1 MASNF
6 SVNLSYK
13 HLQGLVRVA
22 ENVEANVCM
31 AMETVSDDAACVFL
45 FTKGTNLKYT
55 IGVSNVKF

>member
-1 MASNF
+1 
-6 SVNLSYK
+6 
-13 HLQGLVRVA
+13 VA